1 MRRQVI
7 QISTENTGA
16 HKDLSH
22 PTIFH
27 ELLNSNLPD
36 SEKSVER
43 LTDEAQTV
51 IGAGQETVAWI
62 LTVITCHLLSN
73 PVVLRKL
80 KIELATAIPD
90 PDVITPEATLSNL
103 PYLTGVIKEGLRL
116 GYGVTSRLAR
126 VPHEPLVFPT
136 KGRDWIIPAGTPV
149 GMTSVLVHHDESIFP
164 DSKEFRPERWI
175 EDPRLDRYLIA
186 FSKGSRQCLGMNLA
200 YVEMY
205 LWLAAVF
212 GRFGSKE
219 VRFESDE
226 GVLELV
232 DTDLSDVE
240 IVGDRFV
247 PIIKPESKGVRVR
260 VLA

>member
-7 QISTENTGA
+7 EISTEEIGA

-27 ELLNSNLPD
+27 ELLNSDLPD
-36 SEKSVER
+36 EEKSVER
-43 LTDEAQTV
+43 MAEQAQTI
-51 IGAGQETVAWI
+51 IGAGQETVAWV

-73 PVVLRKL
+73 PAILQKL
-80 KIELATAIPD
+80 KAELATAMPD
-90 PDVITPEATLSNL
+90 PDIVTQGTTLANL

-116 GYGVTSRLAR
+116 GYGVSTRLQR
-126 VPHEPLVFPT
+126 IPHEPLIFSS
-136 KGRDWIIPAGTPV
+136 GDRDWTIPAGTPV
-149 GMTSVLVHHDESIFP
+149 GMTSVLIHHDESIFP

-175 EDPRLDRYLIA
+175 EDPRLDRYLVA

-200 YVEMY
+200 YAEMY

-212 GRFGSKE
+212 RRFGSKE

-240 IVGDRFV
+240 IVADRFV
-247 PIIKPESKGVRVR
+247 PIVKPDSKGVRVR
-260 VLA
+260 VLP